1 MPKLTLNLPTTTTVA
16 LGKDTTDRLPIDWAR
31 VQPNVIEAILVAGA
45 KVIITNAYNGGGKE
59 AKQAD
64 KVAAATKKLDAWYRG
79 EFNVAV
85 RGDTMM
91 TALREAYVDD
101 VKAKTGATTKQVE
114 ESIRKAVSHVFGEK
128 EAATFGRFIDAM
140 GTLIARQKHGDKP
153 TDEAVQ
159 AEREAFE
166 ARYQALADEAAKRRA
181 DASKTLDLT
190 GLMLGD
196 FLKPSDD

>member
-1 MPKLTLNLPTTTTVA
+1 MAKVSLNLPTTTTVA
-16 LGKDTTDRLPIDWAR
+16 LGKDTTDRLPIEWAR
-31 VQPNVIEAILVAGA
+31 VKPNVLEAILVAGA
-45 KVIITNAYNGGGKE
+45 KVIITNAYNGGGKD
-59 AKQAD
+59 AKQVD
-64 KVAAATKKLDAWYRG
+64 KVSAATKKLDAWYRG
-79 EFNVAV
+79 EFNVV
-85 RGDTMM
+85 TRGDTMM

-114 ESIRKAVSHVFGEK
+114 DSIRAAVSNVFGEK